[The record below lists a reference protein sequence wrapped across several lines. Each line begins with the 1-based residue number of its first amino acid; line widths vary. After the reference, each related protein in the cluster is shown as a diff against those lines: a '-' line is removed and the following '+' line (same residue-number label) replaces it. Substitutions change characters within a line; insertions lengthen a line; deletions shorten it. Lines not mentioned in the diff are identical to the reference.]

1 MNIPAILL
9 KLVLESRDWLRRAKS
24 SLLLVDFS
32 TRSSGSTV
40 GDGASASHSPLKTGW
55 TLYWL
60 GKEELPRQRNSSL
73 RALRARELNDL
84 TRPRSGK
91 GEGWME

>member
-60 GKEELPRQRNSSL
+60 GKEEYL
-73 RALRARELNDL
+73 
-84 TRPRSGK
+84 GK
-91 GEGWME
+91 EIPLLGLLGRGS

>member
-40 GDGASASHSPLKTGW
+40 GDGASASHSLLKTEW

-60 GKEELPRQRNSSL
+60 GKEEYLGKDSSL

-91 GEGWME
+91 GEG